1 MESKLTLFPKTAVY
15 SSSLIESIPESFCS
29 VPHKASHRNYTF
41 IPRAMPW
48 AKSFWAFSP
57 FQPYS

>member
-1 MESKLTLFPKTAVY
+1 MLLPLQGA
-15 SSSLIESIPESFCS
+15 SLIAI
-29 VPHKASHRNYTF
+29 

-57 FQPYS
+57 NLNHMRKFYICLIKTSHILHLSS

>member
-1 MESKLTLFPKTAVY
+1 MLLPLQGA
-15 SSSLIESIPESFCS
+15 SLIAI
-29 VPHKASHRNYTF
+29 

-57 FQPYS
+57 YLNHMRKLSLSNILNGCVACAG